1 MKVNI
6 VPKRSPSGGHPYAT
20 SSHFHVA
27 GSSPHHL
34 QHPFPAPADSD
45 PLVVPKRRQQPGQ
58 SQQRAYIEANE
69 REMTTSSSIVVAG
82 VGMPKELAEL
92 EHLLARE
99 GQLLEQLKLQ
109 FKTGHHPASLSPQ
122 LSANPH
128 NQELINELTLLTSE
142 QQSKR
147 VAQELRT
154 ILESKK
160 IVLSTLMP
168 SLVESSESPASKEQC
183 AKPLSGL
190 PPQVTM
196 DRLMAITSQPAEI
209 AVANR
214 YLMPGPVVVV
224 ATSQLPKSETGTL
237 IVSVRLLYHASC
249 KEVTTTLHGKQD
261 ILQGI
266 KQVTV
271 DKLGRAIFN
280 KLKVMEVSSKHRHQS
295 FCLEFSLEE
304 YSAQGLKRTITTAK
318 STPFHVQSRPAKRKR
333 EAGEEEG
340 TPNAKEAEAT
350 EMGSPSGPMC
360 GQKKVSNKDKKLK
373 RSNDGSVDGGAEEAP
388 KDTTSSEGNYIDIT
402 DLLTLPQK
410 EAAKKLGISESML
423 CKRFKE
429 CTRRKWPYRYLRKID
444 KIINMLN
451 LHKADGEGMS
461 EEDRDKLTRLHKERE
476 ECLRPVKIRITSYDR
491 LSPIMR
497 HRKTSDCDEEDIPI
511 DALQTLEMLRIFK
524 PQGDTE
530 LSECGSAERD
540 GNSSSEDEEELE
552 DDLDDSIAGRKK
564 SKGGEEGEEEEQTDE
579 LRMDADGDEDESEC
593 SMQLAHDEALLGE
606 HRRTSLSNSYDT
618 AAFIVSQDEDEME
631 TVASGKLPR

>member
-1 MKVNI
+1 
-6 VPKRSPSGGHPYAT
+6 
-20 SSHFHVA
+20 
-27 GSSPHHL
+27 
-34 QHPFPAPADSD
+34 
-45 PLVVPKRRQQPGQ
+45 
-58 SQQRAYIEANE
+58 
-69 REMTTSSSIVVAG
+69 
-82 VGMPKELAEL
+82 
-92 EHLLARE
+92 
-99 GQLLEQLKLQ
+99 
-109 FKTGHHPASLSPQ
+109 
-122 LSANPH
+122 
-128 NQELINELTLLTSE
+128 
-142 QQSKR
+142 
-147 VAQELRT
+147 
-154 ILESKK
+154 
-160 IVLSTLMP
+160 
-168 SLVESSESPASKEQC
+168 
-183 AKPLSGL
+183 
-190 PPQVTM
+190 
-196 DRLMAITSQPAEI
+196 
-209 AVANR
+209 
-214 YLMPGPVVVV
+214 
-224 ATSQLPKSETGTL
+224 
-237 IVSVRLLYHASC
+237 
-249 KEVTTTLHGKQD
+249 
-261 ILQGI
+261 
-266 KQVTV
+266 
-271 DKLGRAIFN
+271 
-280 KLKVMEVSSKHRHQS
+280 
-295 FCLEFSLEE
+295 
-304 YSAQGLKRTITTAK
+304 
-318 STPFHVQSRPAKRKR
+318 
-333 EAGEEEG
+333 
-340 TPNAKEAEAT
+340 
-350 EMGSPSGPMC
+350 
-360 GQKKVSNKDKKLK
+360 
-373 RSNDGSVDGGAEEAP
+373 VDGGAEEAP

-579 LRMDADGDEDESEC
+579 LRMDADGDGDEDESEC
-593 SMQLAHDEALLGE
+593 SMQLAHDEPLHHQHDGTTLALD
-606 HRRTSLSNSYDT
+606 LSNSSDT

>member
-1 MKVNI
+1 V
-6 VPKRSPSGGHPYAT
+6 R
-20 SSHFHVA
+20 
-27 GSSPHHL
+27 L
-34 QHPFPAPADSD
+34 
-45 PLVVPKRRQQPGQ
+45 
-58 SQQRAYIEANE
+58 
-69 REMTTSSSIVVAG
+69 
-82 VGMPKELAEL
+82 
-92 EHLLARE
+92 
-99 GQLLEQLKLQ
+99 
-109 FKTGHHPASLSPQ
+109 
-122 LSANPH
+122 
-128 NQELINELTLLTSE
+128 
-142 QQSKR
+142 
-147 VAQELRT
+147 
-154 ILESKK
+154 
-160 IVLSTLMP
+160 IVLC
-168 SLVESSESPASKEQC
+168 SS
-183 AKPLSGL
+183 G
-190 PPQVTM
+190 
-196 DRLMAITSQPAEI
+196 
-209 AVANR
+209 
-214 YLMPGPVVVV
+214 
-224 ATSQLPKSETGTL
+224 
-237 IVSVRLLYHASC
+237 
-249 KEVTTTLHGKQD
+249 
-261 ILQGI
+261 
-266 KQVTV
+266 
-271 DKLGRAIFN
+271 
-280 KLKVMEVSSKHRHQS
+280 
-295 FCLEFSLEE
+295 
-304 YSAQGLKRTITTAK
+304 
-318 STPFHVQSRPAKRKR
+318 

-340 TPNAKEAEAT
+340 TQNGKEAEAT
-350 EMGSPSGPMC
+350 EMGSPTGTMC

-429 CTRRKWPYRYLRKID
+429 CTRRKWPYRYVRSYTRNCVQRAGSDLCSVSHACIRVRQLRKID

-579 LRMDADGDEDESEC
+579 LRMDADGDGDEDESEC
-593 SMQLAHDEALLGE
+593 SMQLAHDEPLHHQHDGTTLALD
-606 HRRTSLSNSYDT
+606 LSNSSDT

>member
-1 MKVNI
+1 M
-6 VPKRSPSGGHPYAT
+6 
-20 SSHFHVA
+20 
-27 GSSPHHL
+27 
-34 QHPFPAPADSD
+34 
-45 PLVVPKRRQQPGQ
+45 VVPKRRQQSS
-58 SQQRAYIEANE
+58 SQQRAYIEASE
-69 REMTTSSSIVVAG
+69 REMPPSIATAAR
-82 VGMPKELAEL
+82 MPKELAEL

-128 NQELINELTLLTSE
+128 NQELINELPLLTSE

-160 IVLSTLMP
+160 IVLAALMP
-168 SLVESSESPASKEQC
+168 SLVDTSEPSREQVAKPPAS
-183 AKPLSGL
+183 AL
-190 PPQVTM
+190 PPQLATEL
-196 DRLMAITSQPAEI
+196 LMAITSQPAEI

-214 YLMPGPVVVV
+214 YLMPGPVIAV
-224 ATSQLPKSETGTL
+224 ATGQLPKGETGTL
-237 IVSVRLLYHASC
+237 IVSVRLLYHASG

-266 KQVTV
+266 RQVTV

-304 YSAQGLKRTITTAK
+304 YSAQGLKRTITNAK

-333 EAGEEEG
+333 EAGEEDGAANGKEG
-340 TPNAKEAEAT
+340 EVG
-350 EMGSPSGPMC
+350 EMGSPSGAAGGG
-360 GQKKVSNKDKKLK
+360 GQKKSPSKDKKLR
-373 RSNDGSVDGGAEEAP
+373 RSIEGSGEGGADETT
-388 KDTTSSEGNYIDIT
+388 KDSSSASAEGNYIDIT

-497 HRKTSDCDEEDIPI
+497 HRKTSDNDEEDIPI

-524 PQGDTE
+524 PQGDNE
-530 LSECGSAERD
+530 LSESAERD
-540 GNSSSEDEEELE
+540 GNSSSEDDEDELD
-552 DDLDDSIAGRKK
+552 DDLDDDSIARRAK

-593 SMQLAHDEALLGE
+593 SMQLAHDEPAPHGEPLLPAAGP
-606 HRRTSLSNSYDT
+606 SNPNATIYDDRGFVVT
-618 AAFIVSQDEDEME
+618 SQDEEGEME